1 MVFKNKSKITVLYLC
16 ILSAAAFADTQNF
29 KINNNTNKKQQGNW
43 QLRKVEEIIGLP
55 FSEPFIQSFY

>member
-16 ILSAAAFADTQNF
+16 ILSTAAFADTQNF